1 MGKFGYYEGEIVT
14 KWEDDGRFMT
24 LIDTVKYVDPAGVE
38 WFAPAGSRT
47 DGASIPQI
55 AWTLVG
61 GPYEGKHRKAAVFH
75 DVACVEKTKPWE
87 QVHRMFYSAMQAAG
101 VPELTAKQMFAAVY
115 AFGPKWEL
123 SPTSP
128 QPSIFEPD
136 LQPEVT
142 RSGKAKGGTSIQVD
156 EMRRAP
162 EDLPSG
168 LSVPSPLSQF
178 NPTDRAEFEDL
189 KQKIA
194 IENLS
199 LEEIESFVQAKS

>member
-1 MGKFGYYEGEIVT
+1 MNKFGYYEGNIVT

-24 LIDTVKYVDPAGVE
+24 LIETVKYVDPSGLE
-38 WFAPAGSRT
+38 WIAPAGSRT

-75 DVACVEKTKPWE
+75 DVACVEKTRAWE

-115 AFGPKWEL
+115 AFGPKWEVNL
-123 SPTSP
+123 SAP
-128 QPSIFEPD
+128 QAPILE
-136 LQPEVT
+136 PEVT
-142 RSGKAKGGTSIQVD
+142 RSGKAKGGTRLEVD
-156 EMRRAP
+156 EMSRGA
-162 EDLPSG
+162 EEIPSG
-168 LSVPSPLSQF
+168 ISVPPPLSEF